1 MHTEFRAALIPP
13 AFPNDVRSLL
23 SFDRQIFSAADRF
36 TAAHWREYTAFWMLV
51 DHKKVGC
58 CAFMHHVDF
67 REDREDYNPPKRGSL
82 YITTTG
88 IHPKYQGLG
97 YGQLLKA
104 WEIAYAYRHGF
115 TRIIT
120 NTRKNNTRMIEL
132 NQQFGFRRVRTTPN
146 YYAEPTDST
155 VVMELKL

>member
-1 MHTEFRAALIPP
+1 MHTEFRRARVPQELR
-13 AFPNDVRSLL
+13 NLL
-23 SFDRQIFSAADRF
+23 AFDRKIFCAADRF
-36 TAAHWREYTAFWMLV
+36 TWANWREYKTFWMLI
-51 DHKKVGC
+51 DGKKVGC
-58 CAFMHHVDF
+58 CAFMEHVDF
-67 REDREDYNPPKRGSL
+67 REDINQANPPRTGSL

-115 TRIIT
+115 TRIVT
-120 NTRKNNTRMIEL
+120 NTRKQNKRMIEL
-132 NQQFGFRRVRTTPN
+132 NLQFGFRRRRTTAN
-146 YYAEPTDST
+146 YYAEPTDAT